1 MEDLTIRP
9 KIKIAIFASGGGS
22 NAEKIIQYF
31 KEHPYIE
38 VGIVVSNKVEAGVL
52 KIAAANNI
60 NSLII
65 TKSSF
70 SKTDQVVAVLNS
82 LSIDFVVLA
91 GFLWLVPKHFI
102 DAFPNKMLN
111 IHPSLLPKYGG
122 KGMYGHFVHE
132 AVKTNNDNESGMTI
146 HVVNEKFDDG
156 NIIFQAS
163 CPLDQKMDATE
174 IASEVL
180 KLEHKYYPQ
189 IIEDFI
195 KSSYDK

>member
-1 MEDLTIRP
+1 MEDFTICP

-38 VGIVVSNKVEAGVL
+38 IGIVVSNKIDAGVL
-52 KIAAANNI
+52 RIAAANNI

-70 SKTDQVVAVLNS
+70 SKTDEVVAILNS
-82 LSIDFVVLA
+82 LCIDFVALA

-102 DAFPNKMLN
+102 DAFPNKILN

-132 AVKTNNDNESGMTI
+132 AVKRNNDNESGMTI

-163 CPLDQKMDATE
+163 CTIKDDMDANE

-180 KLEHKYYPQ
+180 KLEHKHYPQ
-189 IIEDFI
+189 VIEDFI
-195 KSSYDK
+195 KTKIAK

>member
-38 VGIVVSNKVEAGVL
+38 VGIVVSNKVDAGVL

-70 SKTDQVVAVLNS
+70 SKTNQVVAVLNS

-91 GFLWLVPKHFI
+91 GFLWLVPKSFI
-102 DAFPNKMLN
+102 DAFPNKILN

-132 AVKTNNDNESGMTI
+132 AVKMNKDNESGMTI

-163 CPLDQKMDATE
+163 CPLDQKMNAPE